1 MAGPRSDKD
10 GMVAKAAGLVVFG
23 GVAWSLYK
31 SVAPMIFLNSKVPQG
46 QPYHIIQGDT
56 LFSIAR
62 SNGVISN
69 SFLLIPLYPS
79 GGVLG

>member
-31 SVAPMIFLNSKVPQG
+31 SVAPMIFLNSKVPHG

-62 SNGVISN
+62 SNGVNQTLSYL
-69 SFLLIPLYPS
+69 SPVPEW
-79 GGVLG
+79 